1 MCSFA
6 RRYGARIMPTIQVRD
21 RDNKPVGEVEV
32 TASVFDRNV
41 KRSLLHEAVV
51 HYRAGKRQ
59 GTHKTKG
66 RAEVSGGGRKP
77 WRQKGTGR
85 ARVGSTRSPIW
96 RKGGVVFGPQPRDYS
111 YRLGSKKQRHALQ
124 MALTVKHRDEQII
137 VVDNIEIEAPKT
149 REVAKMLAGL
159 GLEGKVLIY
168 DVSANE
174 ELTRAARNLP
184 GVTVS
189 RSFGLNVYDLL
200 LHDWLLTSRE
210 GIERLSEALA

>member
-1 MCSFA
+1 
-6 RRYGARIMPTIQVRD
+6 MPTIQVRD
-21 RDNKPVGEVEV
+21 RTNKPVGEVEV

-51 HYRAGKRQ
+51 HYRAGQRQ

-85 ARVGSTRSPIW
+85 ARVGSIRSPIW
-96 RKGGVVFGPQPRDYS
+96 RKGGIVFGPQPRDYS

-124 MALTVKHRDEQII
+124 MALTVKQRDEQII
-137 VVDNIEIEAPKT
+137 VVENIEIEAPKT
-149 REVAKMLAGL
+149 KEVAKMLAGL
-159 GLEGKVLIY
+159 GLEGRVLIY
-168 DVSANE
+168 DVSASD
-174 ELTRAARNLP
+174 ELARAARNLP

-189 RSFGLNVYDLL
+189 RGFGLNVYDLL
-200 LHDWLLTSRE
+200 LHDWLLISRE
-210 GIERLSEALA
+210 GIERFGEALA

>member
-1 MCSFA
+1 
-6 RRYGARIMPTIQVRD
+6 MPTIQVRD
-21 RDNKPVGEVEV
+21 RNNKPVGEVEV

-51 HYRAGKRQ
+51 HYRAGQRQ

-85 ARVGSTRSPIW
+85 ARVGSIRSPIW

-124 MALTVKHRDEQII
+124 MALTVKQRDEQI
-137 VVDNIEIEAPKT
+137 VVVESIEIEAPKT
-149 REVAKMLAGL
+149 KEVAKMLAGL
-159 GLEGKVLIY
+159 GLEGRVLIY
-168 DVSANE
+168 DVSADE
-174 ELTRAARNLP
+174 GLARAARNLP

-189 RSFGLNVYDLL
+189 RGFGLNVYDLL

>member
-1 MCSFA
+1 
-6 RRYGARIMPTIQVRD
+6 MPTIPVRD
-21 RDNKPVGEVEV
+21 RNNKRVGEVEV

-51 HYRAGKRQ
+51 HYRAGQRQ

-85 ARVGSTRSPIW
+85 ARVGSIRSPLW
-96 RKGGVVFGPQPRDYS
+96 RKGGIVFGPQPRDYS

-124 MALTVKHRDEQII
+124 MALTVKQRDEQII

-149 REVAKMLAGL
+149 KEVAKMLTGL
-159 GLEGKVLIY
+159 GLEGRVLIY

-174 ELTRAARNLP
+174 ELARAARNLP
-184 GVTVS
+184 GVTVACG
-189 RSFGLNVYDLL
+189 FGLNVYDLL

-210 GIERLSEALA
+210 GIERLSEVLA